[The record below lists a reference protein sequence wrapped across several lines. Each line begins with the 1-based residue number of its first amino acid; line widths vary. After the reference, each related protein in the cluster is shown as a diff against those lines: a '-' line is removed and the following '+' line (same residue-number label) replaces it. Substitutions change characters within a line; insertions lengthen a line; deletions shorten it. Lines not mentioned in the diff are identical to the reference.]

1 MISKNNRQVLEGL
14 WMKDIV
20 GTGFRSYILDKKM
33 EALQHG
39 AIIPDDFL
47 SEMERF
53 KDRNTIVENGDEQ
66 ICCVQCLKAYAL
78 KKADEIELGDEAIR
92 ELNKMLDG
100 GIEVGHNGYYMDA
113 GELVKIDED

>member
-1 MISKNNRQVLEGL
+1 MISKNNQQALEGL

-20 GTGFRSYILDKKM
+20 RAGFRSYILEKKI

-39 AIIPDDFL
+39 AMIPDDFL
-47 SEMERF
+47 SEIERF
-53 KDRNTIVENGDEQ
+53 KDRNAIIEDEDEQ

-78 KKADEIELGDEAIR
+78 KKAEEEQLGDEAIK

-100 GIEVGHNGYYMDA
+100 GIEAGHNGYYMDA
-113 GELVKIDED
+113 GELVKID